1 MRKREKER
9 KKNKRREITQGPEKK
24 FNIFFKIRYEIC
36 ETTGS
41 ALKRNNDKDGER
53 LEIKITR

>member
-1 MRKREKER
+1 M
-9 KKNKRREITQGPEKK
+9 QGPEKN
-24 FNIFFKIRYEIC
+24 FNIFFEIRYEIC

-41 ALKRNNDKDGER
+41 ALKGNNDKDREH

>member
-9 KKNKRREITQGPEKK
+9 KKNEKRDNAGTRKK

-41 ALKRNNDKDGER
+41 ALKRNNDKDGEH